1 MDEKVDT
8 ISRSFPCTVC
18 NKLYSSYKSLWKHNK
33 NIHNKDESSI
43 VTILSSSNNTNKTY
57 ACEYCTKIFNNRQG
71 KFRHEKTCKQ
81 KEIVDNK
88 IKLEIEKV
96 KLAKVKE
103 EIILAKLNRGNTT
116 NNTTNDSHDTTNT
129 NTTNSHNNINK
140 TNNGTINNVYYK
152 YNNISYDT
160 LTKKE
165 RNDIFNSH
173 NMIEESIK
181 QIHFNSKYPEQ
192 NNIYITNLKDLY
204 GHVFDGKSFVAL
216 MKNELLVELID
227 NHLFEL
233 YLSKDKYKLK
243 EATINKITKL
253 EERLEKT
260 NKKYTDVNDKVY
272 KSYKDY
278 MIDMLKLLVYNL
290 SDKNKLEALKKID
303 SFVCK
308 ELELDT
314 DSEI

>member
-1 MDEKVDT
+1 M
-8 ISRSFPCTVC
+8 
-18 NKLYSSYKSLWKHNK
+18 
-33 NIHNKDESSI
+33 
-43 VTILSSSNNTNKTY
+43 
-57 ACEYCTKIFNNRQG
+57 
-71 KFRHEKTCKQ
+71 
-81 KEIVDNK
+81 
-88 IKLEIEKV
+88 
-96 KLAKVKE
+96 
-103 EIILAKLNRGNTT
+103 
-116 NNTTNDSHDTTNT
+116 
-129 NTTNSHNNINK
+129 
-140 TNNGTINNVYYK
+140 
-152 YNNISYDT
+152 
-160 LTKKE
+160 
-165 RNDIFNSH
+165 
-173 NMIEESIK
+173 
-181 QIHFNSKYPEQ
+181 
-192 NNIYITNLKDLY
+192 
-204 GHVFDGKSFVAL
+204 
-216 MKNELLVELID
+216 VELID

-253 EERLEKT
+253 EERLAKT